1 MKKYILPVILW
12 GAFLAAIPTFVI
24 ARNDNVMVDVFN
36 WQSIFFLSISFFA
49 LAYMLYSAICA
60 FLYKPA
66 KALQDSELPGCTVLV
81 PAYNEGAHV
90 AETLLSLF
98 ESDYP
103 PDKLQII
110 AINDGSKD
118 DTLSWIRHAEQQS
131 GGRLQVVDLT
141 KNGGKKHA
149 LYRGIHLAKHDIIVT
164 IDSDS
169 IVTRESLRKIVSS
182 FQTPEVAAVAG
193 NIRIKNLAGGMIPRM
208 MDVGFMFGFEIIRS
222 AQSILGCVMC
232 TPGALSAYRKSAIM
246 PFLDQW
252 LNQTFLGTPAAIG
265 EDRAIATMILQ
276 HGYKIVFQRDA
287 VAFTCIPETYS
298 RFCKMLLRWMRSDVR
313 ENYLITVY
321 GLKTFNP
328 FKWNDWGFAFHLSF
342 QILAS
347 ILPLV
352 VIPVMIIMYV
362 NLTPVQIWNCVYYS
376 TGLAFISA
384 LIPAL
389 IYSVRVS
396 VLNSVWALVYS
407 VYNAVL
413 LFWIPVYAFFTVR
426 NVKWLTREILVE
438 KKLPVFNDGKE
449 KCTCR

>member
-1 MKKYILPVILW
+1 MKKNVVPALLW
-12 GAFLAAIPTFVI
+12 CLFIAAIVTFIFTRNENTKMVI
-24 ARNDNVMVDVFN
+24 SN
-36 WQSIFFLSISFFA
+36 WQSAFFLSISFFA
-49 LAYMLYSAICA
+49 LAYMLFGAVSAY
-60 FLYKPA
+60 LYTPA
-66 KALQDSELPGCTVLV
+66 KPLIDSDLPGCTVLV

-90 AETLLSLF
+90 AETLFSLF

-103 PDKLQII
+103 QEKLQII

-118 DTLSWIRHAEQQS
+118 DTLAWIRHAEQHS
-131 GGRLQVVDLT
+131 NGRLQVIDLK

-169 IVTRESLRKIVSS
+169 IVTPDSLRNMASS
-182 FQTPEVAAVAG
+182 FQSSEVAAVAG
-193 NIRIKNLAGGMIPRM
+193 NIRIKNLEGGMIPRM

-252 LNQTFLGTPAAIG
+252 LNQTFLGAPAAIG

-276 HGYKIVFQRDA
+276 HGYKIVFQRNA
-287 VAFTCIPETYS
+287 IAFTCIPDTYS

-313 ENYLITVY
+313 ENYLITVS
-321 GLKTFNP
+321 GMKTFHP
-328 FKWNDWGFAFHLSF
+328 LHLSDWGFAFHLSF

-347 ILPLV
+347 ILPIV
-352 VIPVMIIMYV
+352 VVPVMISMCMNMTLIE
-362 NLTPVQIWNCVYYS
+362 IWNSLYYS
-376 TGLAFISA
+376 TALGFISA

-389 IYSVRVS
+389 IYAVRVS
-396 VLNSVWALVYS
+396 ILNAVWALVYS
-407 VYNAVL
+407 VYNATL
-413 LFWIPVYAFFTVR
+413 LVWIPVYAFFTVR
-426 NVKWLTREILVE
+426 NVNWLTREIQPQPRKQQNECLSNA
-438 KKLPVFNDGKE
+438 LTN
-449 KCTCR
+449 